1 MLKMCSLTE
10 EGNGKI
16 LARKSKILIKGS
28 VDDDWS
34 LEVLNTTANNVWR
47 KQRQTFLVQL
57 VQPLLCNGPGKDPQK
72 DQQTNSQLP
81 EFLVSKKENNLG
93 LLGSCIRLLGAHM
106 KFIRGCTMPR
116 TDVSK
121 IWNSIFPLFV
131 FSESWDL
138 AGGPRIMAPSSWP
151 RTSRLLAQK
160 FWVCHACVEMLSDSC
175 QIVRLSG

>member
-1 MLKMCSLTE
+1 MLEMCSLTE

-131 FSESWDL
+131 FTPPVVSRGIWLEVPGSWHQAL
-138 AGGPRIMAPSSWP
+138 GLGPPGSWH
-151 RTSRLLAQK
+151 K
-160 FWVCHACVEMLSDSC
+160 G
-175 QIVRLSG
+175 SGFVMRA